1 MTSNFPAFPSSNS
14 DAARSLQIED
24 DREYSPRQYH
34 EWFGGPTESTQAKQR
49 LTGDGCPYIKR
60 GRRVTLL
67 GRDIKEHRAKLRR
80 VSTSDQGEPQAA

>member
-1 MTSNFPAFPSSNS
+1 MTASNS
-14 DAARSLQIED
+14 AYRDGSEQGARARQIED